1 MKTANDL
8 KAVPDQEKQQYLELV
23 DELTAYFSSTLM
35 ALNRF
40 ATDCIRKTKFTKSLV
55 AMSTCASGGLLWARS
70 ELGQNISFTD
80 FH

>member
-55 AMSTCASGGLLWARS
+55 AY
-70 ELGQNISFTD
+70 E
-80 FH
+80 